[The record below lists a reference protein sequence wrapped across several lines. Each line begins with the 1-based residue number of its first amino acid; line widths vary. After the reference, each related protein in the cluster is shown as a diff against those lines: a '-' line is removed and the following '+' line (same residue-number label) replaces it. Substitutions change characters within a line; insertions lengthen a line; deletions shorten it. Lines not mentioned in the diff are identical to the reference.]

1 MVALALVLG
10 WCFFGTT
17 VVAAQATVEVPAPT
31 SELKLDM
38 RFTNPQCKAYGDK
51 PKNSFCT
58 RDDLPRNQANP
69 EGPFQQVVSLIRDR
83 QNVKITLGTMTF
95 SHKEIAAE
103 LCKVIRRGVRVEVLI
118 DSGAEAAT
126 AEQVRACGGD
136 LFPIGVAEA
145 EDEPR
150 GDLHHNKFLLV
161 ERRNDSV
168 LVFATANFS
177 NPGLTINHETWGFVT
192 DKKEAPLMRHHQCLI
207 DSLKRYTDNLRR
219 FGRDMSNCGV
229 SYPRNAK
236 IEALFVPADSPKLLK
251 LIEDEMRRS
260 SRVLM
265 TSNRYSFARITKAFG
280 SSKAT
285 DRRAVFDDDLYW
297 GGLQPIEGYEREA
310 VDAKSVSGLER
321 IGVSVR
327 FTQTSFG
334 AAQKMHNKFIVLDG
348 MVIVGAGNYTGG
360 GLLKNFENFYI
371 IRDRATVEAFA
382 NQFDYLWSISSSR
395 RQMPSTYWDPG
406 IRP

>member
-1 MVALALVLG
+1 MALVLVWVWSFLG
-10 WCFFGTT
+10 A
-17 VVAAQATVEVPAPT
+17 VVASAQVSTAPAQISMPA
-31 SELKLDM
+31 LDM

-126 AEQVRACGGD
+126 AEQVRACGGE
-136 LFPIGVAEA
+136 LFSIGVAEA

-192 DKKEAPLMRHHQCLI
+192 DKKESPLMRHHQCLI
-207 DSLKRYTDNLRR
+207 ESLKRYTDNLRR
-219 FGRDMSNCGV
+219 FGRDMSNCGIN
-229 SYPRNAK
+229 YPRNSK
-236 IEALFVPADSPKLLK
+236 MEALFVPADSPKLLK

-310 VDAKSVSGLER
+310 VDARSVSGLER
-321 IGVSVR
+321 TGVSVR

-334 AAQKMHNKFIVLDG
+334 AAQKMHNKFIVLDN

-371 IRDRATVEAFA
+371 IRDRDTIAAFA
-382 NQFDYLWSISSSR
+382 SQFDYLWSISSSR
-395 RQMPSTYWDPG
+395 RQMPATYWDPG
-406 IRP
+406 VRP